1 MIIVALSDTH
11 GNHRSVDV
19 PAGDVIIHCGDITR
33 KSNLS
38 EVTDF
43 IEWFAGLNFQHK
55 ILVAGNHD
63 RFIRKKKQ
71 EFLELISSHKIDY
84 LENRSIEVNGHLIF
98 GSPFSLNYG
107 GLGAFS
113 YHDTPEARRI
123 WSQIPEN
130 TDILVTH
137 APPRGFRDFIRTEN
151 RNAGCQVLRE
161 RVLSIRPRYHIFGHI
176 HESYGIETDGDSVFI
191 NASLSN
197 GSGEIINRPMVIEME
212 ADNQEQFQSQRQSEV
227 YR

>member
-19 PAGDVIIHCGDITR
+19 PPGDIIIHCGDITR

-43 IEWFAGLNFQHK
+43 IEWFAGLDFKYK

-63 RFIRKKKQ
+63 RFIRKKKP
-71 EFLELISSHKIDY
+71 EFLELISSHKISY
-84 LENRSIEVNGHLIF
+84 LENSSIQINGYSIF

-107 GLGAFS
+107 GLGAFTYFES
-113 YHDTPEARRI
+113 PEAERI
-123 WSQIPEN
+123 WNLIPEN
-130 TDILVTH
+130 ISILVTH
-137 APPRGFRDFIRTEN
+137 APPKGFRDYSKTEN
-151 RNAGCQVLRE
+151 KHAGCQVLRE
-161 RVLSIRPRYHIFGHI
+161 RVLSVKPRYHIFGHI
-176 HESYGIETDGDSVFI
+176 HESYGIDAHEDSVFI

-197 GSGEIINRPMVIEME
+197 GSGEIVNKPVVIE
-212 ADNQEQFQSQRQSEV
+212 F
-227 YR
+227 